1 MGRIDMKSSRLKLG
15 LKLRSTAILVGA
27 ILVVAPRV
35 AHACAMCGLPPGDH
49 ATFAFHTSVLFMLFS
64 PYVIFGIVAGI
75 VYVSWRAAIKE
86 RRAVGDAVA
95 RTARPLGI
103 K

>member
-1 MGRIDMKSSRLKLG
+1 
-15 LKLRSTAILVGA
+15 
-27 ILVVAPRV
+27 
-35 AHACAMCGLPPGDH
+35 
-49 ATFAFHTSVLFMLFS
+49 MLFS
-64 PYVIFGIVAGI
+64 PYVIFGSVAGI
-75 VYVSWRAAIKE
+75 VYVSWRAAMKE

>member
-1 MGRIDMKSSRLKLG
+1 MGRIDMKLASLKLR
-15 LKLRSTAILVGA
+15 LKLRSTAMLVGA
-27 ILVVAPRV
+27 ILIAAPRV

-49 ATFAFHTSVLFMLFS
+49 ATFAFHTSVLFMLLS

-75 VYVSWRAAIKE
+75 VYVSWRAAMKE
-86 RRAVGDAVA
+86 RRALSA
-95 RTARPLGI
+95 GI